1 MIKTNF
7 RTIINYSI
15 LILFPIIILEL
26 TSFLI
31 ILLFTNTGIT
41 DNNMFVNLYRDGSV
55 YKKVDI
61 PSNIFHPYI
70 GWTHPKNTKI
80 NTSKLCSK
88 DTYIYTN
95 KLGQST
101 VPGFNKNSEKIIV
114 FLGGSTIF
122 GVGSTDNAHT
132 IPSLVQRKLISQ
144 GLSNYSVVN
153 LGLRGAQSFQE
164 LMVLY
169 RYIMYGG
176 KTDWVIDLSGRN
188 DAYHAAFEK
197 DIKYS
202 LIPVHPH
209 RTALKIRKMQDGR
222 GAPIYIHGLLQGAR
236 YYSFTLDLISRFL
249 TKFYGTGNN
258 DITMRTDLENDKTS
272 ISMWVDSTIRNYT
285 MIDRLTKYN
294 NGKYV
299 MILQPTAYTK
309 QKLTNSEHLCIKNT
323 ERLKYYKEYE
333 KLFFNE
339 VNNKEKPFPFYDAR
353 YIFSENLKT
362 LHYVDNIHY
371 NDEAADAL
379 ADYIVNII
387 VNK

>member
-114 FLGGSTIF
+114 FLGGSTTESVFVDEEFRWPI
-122 GVGSTDNAHT
+122 
-132 IPSLVQRKLISQ
+132 
-144 GLSNYSVVN
+144 LSVKYANNNFKENY
-153 LGLRGAQSFQE
+153 L
-164 LMVLY
+164 
-169 RYIMYGG
+169 
-176 KTDWVIDLSGRN
+176 
-188 DAYHAAFEK
+188 AF
-197 DIKYS
+197 
-202 LIPVHPH
+202 
-209 RTALKIRKMQDGR
+209 
-222 GAPIYIHGLLQGAR
+222 
-236 YYSFTLDLISRFL
+236 
-249 TKFYGTGNN
+249 N
-258 DITMRTDLENDKTS
+258 
-272 ISMWVDSTIRNYT
+272 
-285 MIDRLTKYN
+285 
-294 NGKYV
+294 
-299 MILQPTAYTK
+299 
-309 QKLTNSEHLCIKNT
+309 
-323 ERLKYYKEYE
+323 
-333 KLFFNE
+333 
-339 VNNKEKPFPFYDAR
+339 
-353 YIFSENLKT
+353 
-362 LHYVDNIHY
+362 
-371 NDEAADAL
+371 
-379 ADYIVNII
+379 
-387 VNK
+387 